1 MENRTYKYVDL
12 PLTPLMAIELILEL
26 FSGQTVEKQELSDL
40 VVLTHLER
48 SGDPVRSKQDPTTR
62 ALTLLKKSGKAE
74 NPLQGVWRI
83 FEK

>member
-1 MENRTYKYVDL
+1 MDKNSYEYVDL
-12 PLTPLMAIELILEL
+12 PLTPLMAVELIIEL

-48 SGDPVRSKQDPTTR
+48 GGGPVRSKQDPTTR

-74 NPLQGVWRI
+74 NPLQGVWTI
-83 FEK
+83 D